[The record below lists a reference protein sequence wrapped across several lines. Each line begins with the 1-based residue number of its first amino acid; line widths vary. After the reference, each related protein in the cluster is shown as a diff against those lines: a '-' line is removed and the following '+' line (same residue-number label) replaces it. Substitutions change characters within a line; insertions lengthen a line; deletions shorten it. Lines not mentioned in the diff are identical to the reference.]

1 MKYIK
6 EFLPYVIVIVAVL
19 LIRNYVIT
27 PVFVDG
33 KSMEPNLIN
42 RQILILKRYDKSLDR
57 FDVVVFKYGKSR
69 LVKRVIG
76 LPGEHI
82 EYKDSKLY
90 VNGKEVEETMI
101 DKPTADFNLESIG
114 YTTIP
119 EGYYFVVG
127 DNRTNSRDSRSIGL
141 ISKKSVMG
149 TVSLSLF
156 PFNRFGFIK

>member
-1 MKYIK
+1 MKYVK
-6 EFLPYVIVIVAVL
+6 EYLPYVIVIVVVL
-19 LIRNYVIT
+19 LIKSYVIT

-42 RQILILKRYDKSLDR
+42 RQILILKRYDKSLKR
-57 FDVVVFKYGKSR
+57 FDVVVFKYRNSR

-82 EYKDSKLY
+82 EYKNSKLY
-90 VNGKEVEETMI
+90 VNGELVEEKMI
-101 DKPTADFNLESIG
+101 NKPTSDFKLEKLG
-114 YTTIP
+114 YTVIP
-119 EGYYFVVG
+119 EGYYFVLG
-127 DNRTNSRDSRSIGL
+127 DNRTNSRDSRAIGL